1 MSEKPIQE
9 IETSNQVLTDI
20 ELQSTP
26 LSSGS
31 SGDVELSEV
40 ACDPDGDPFLNPD
53 ALPPN
58 LSGTFDAVFG
68 EHKAANDAY
77 YELHQRQMGL

>member
-9 IETSNQVLTDI
+9 IETSNQVLTGI

-26 LSSGS
+26 LSSGNL
-31 SGDVELSEV
+31 GDVGLPGT
-40 ACDPDGDPFLNPD
+40 ACDPFLNPD
-53 ALPPN
+53 SLPPN